1 MHFIGKYL
9 QMLVVFKQIIKLLKL
24 SQDNRFII
32 YILLYIYNMTVPFT
46 DSTLKKN
53 TFGKGFIHVYIGF
66 ASCPVYLIK
75 YLLSVKRVY

>member
-1 MHFIGKYL
+1 
-9 QMLVVFKQIIKLLKL
+9 
-24 SQDNRFII
+24 
-32 YILLYIYNMTVPFT
+32 MTVPFT

>member
-24 SQDNRFII
+24 SQDNRFD
-32 YILLYIYNMTVPFT
+32 NMTLLFT
-46 DSTLKKN
+46 DSTLKKKIHL
-53 TFGKGFIHVYIGF
+53 GKGLYMYIIIGF

>member
-24 SQDNRFII
+24 SQDNRFD
-32 YILLYIYNMTVPFT
+32 NMTVPFT
-46 DSTLKKN
+46 DSTLKNN